1 MLAKTNGRPLIDP
14 AELSQLLTK
23 RYVFINLWRN
33 ISFEPIRDTP
43 LAMCDASSFS
53 ASELITFCPVPI
65 FIIPGNYRSKQI
77 KKVCYA
83 SDLENFDEEIKKVLT
98 FSNSIKSV
106 TNIVHFDYLVLLQ
119 EKKASWEKLISNYQ
133 SEKVQFHLEELD
145 SLYSLNHHIQK
156 YIIDSKQSLLVTFT
170 KQNRNWFDRMF
181 LASKTSDMIFDAKTP
196 LLVFR
201 KQSKQDDEN
210 NHL

>member
-1 MLAKTNGRPLIDP
+1 LCVSSVGQGKLI
-14 AELSQLLTK
+14 QLIGST
-23 RYVFINLWRN
+23 
-33 ISFEPIRDTP
+33 
-43 LAMCDASSFS
+43 